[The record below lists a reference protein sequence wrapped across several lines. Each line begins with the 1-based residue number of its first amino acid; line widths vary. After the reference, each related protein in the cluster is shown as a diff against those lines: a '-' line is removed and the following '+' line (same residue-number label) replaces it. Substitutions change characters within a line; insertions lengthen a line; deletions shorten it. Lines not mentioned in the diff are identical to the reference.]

1 MQVLFFL
8 ILTIV
13 TSIKA
18 SAWPS
23 EILGDDAAKKLFH
36 LRFIDDLEVL
46 KAWKNTHLSEK
57 YRNWTNEEKAP
68 YRSVLWYL

>member
-13 TSIKA
+13 TSVKA

-36 LRFIDDLEVL
+36 LRFY
-46 KAWKNTHLSEK
+46 HLLTIIENNISKE
-57 YRNWTNEEKAP
+57 
-68 YRSVLWYL
+68 S